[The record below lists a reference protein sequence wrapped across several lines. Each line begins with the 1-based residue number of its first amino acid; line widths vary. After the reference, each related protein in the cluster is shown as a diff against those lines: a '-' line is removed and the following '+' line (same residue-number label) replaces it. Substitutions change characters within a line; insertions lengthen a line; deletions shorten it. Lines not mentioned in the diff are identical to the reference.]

1 MRTTVFRQLLPVML
15 LLALVQGA
23 ASAQDR
29 DEVRRV
35 VRGGV
40 VYEIQGVVWKCTG
53 YDSSDDSFPPDGV
66 ITILSELENVGD
78 NEEPIPITEIV
89 NWAFNDQSNNVD
101 TEVIHGVVISEGI
114 KTIGQYAFN
123 RCVNI
128 THITLPS
135 TIEFVGEGAFHCG
148 DNLRWVDCRQ
158 VKPAWNNQLSNDDYI
173 SFFGPSDYLM
183 NLKFTLLYMP
193 SWWKIGGTNVI
204 LTDASGNRSCQEFH
218 YSRNMD
224 YCVPDGFTAAKCTV
238 LQKLAADEGA
248 YSVCLPYSLPVPQGA
263 KAYSLRKRNDTDV
276 CFSQI
281 TGNMEPFKPYLIVA
295 SENVA
300 LDCDSEQELLATE
313 DAEARLTTDNANG
326 VTIYGTLKRIG
337 NTAAANG
344 AYYVLQANNEW
355 KKVTT
360 QNSTVTV
367 PPYRVFLTL
376 DQAQSGN
383 LHFSFYDAEDAI
395 TVPTASPIQAQD
407 DRWNTIHGQQLDG
420 QPTTK
425 GVFIHNGRK
434 VVVR

>member
-1 MRTTVFRQLLPVML
+1 MYEF
-15 LLALVQGA
+15 VQAGNN
-23 ASAQDR
+23 SA
-29 DEVRRV
+29 
-35 VRGGV
+35 
-40 VYEIQGVVWKCTG
+40 WKCTG
-53 YDSSDDSFPPDGV
+53 YDSTDDSFPPDGV

-78 NEEPIPITEIV
+78 YEEIPITEIV

-128 THITLPS
+128 THITLPT
-135 TIEFVGEGAFHCG
+135 TIEYVGEGAFHCG

-158 VKPAWNNQLSNDDYI
+158 VKPAWNDQLSNDDYI
-173 SFFGPSDYLM
+173 SIFGPYDYLM

-193 SWWKIGGTNVI
+193 SWWEIGGTNVILTNVI
-204 LTDASGNRSCQEFH
+204 LTDASGNRSCQEFL

-224 YCVPDGFTAAKCTV
+224 YCVPDGFTASKCTV
-238 LQKLAADEGA
+238 FQKLAADEGA

-263 KAYSLRKRNDTDV
+263 KAYSLKKRNDTDV

-281 TGNMEPFKPYLIVA
+281 TGNMKPFKPYLIVA

-300 LDCDSEQELLATE
+300 LDSNIEQELLTTE
-313 DAEARLTTDNANG
+313 AAEARLTTDKANG
-326 VTIYGTLKRIG
+326 VTIHGTLKRIG

-355 KKVTT
+355 KQVST
-360 QNSTVTV
+360 QNSNVTV
-367 PPYRVFLTL
+367 PPFRVYLTL

-407 DRWNTIHGQQLDG
+407 DRWNTIHGQQLNG
-420 QPTTK
+420 HPKAK

-434 VVVR
+434 IVVR

>member
-1 MRTTVFRQLLPVML
+1 ML

-23 ASAQDR
+23 ASAQ
-29 DEVRRV
+29 EVNRV

-40 VYEIQGVVWKCTG
+40 VYEFQDEAWKCTG
-53 YDSSDDSFPPDGV
+53 YDSTDDSFPANGE
-66 ITILSELENVGD
+66 ITILSELEISPDYDV
-78 NEEPIPITEIV
+78 PVTEIV
-89 NWAFNDQSNNVD
+89 EWAFNDKDNNVNTVD
-101 TEVIHGVVISEGI
+101 IKGVVISEGI
-114 KTIGQYAFN
+114 KTIGENAFN
-123 RCVNI
+123 RCINI

-135 TIEFVGEGAFHCG
+135 TIENVGEGAFHCG

-158 VKPAWNNQLSNDDYI
+158 VSRTWNNRLSYDDYI
-173 SFFGPSDYLM
+173 IFCGLYNYLM
-183 NLKFTLLYMP
+183 NLEFTLLYMP
-193 SWWKIGGTNVI
+193 SWWVIGGTNVI
-204 LTDASGNRSCQEFH
+204 LTDANGNRSCQEFH

-281 TGNMEPFKPYLIVA
+281 SGNMEPFKPYLIVA

-300 LDCDSEQELLATE
+300 LDCNSEQELLATE
-313 DAEARLTTDNANG
+313 AAEARLTTDKANG
-326 VTIYGTLKRIG
+326 VTIHGTLKRIG

-355 KKVTT
+355 KQVST
-360 QNSTVTV
+360 QNSNVTV
-367 PPYRVFLTL
+367 PPFRVYLTL
-376 DQAQSGN
+376 DQEQSGN

-395 TVPTASPIQAQD
+395 TVPTALPIQAQD
-407 DRWNTIHGQQLDG
+407 DRWNTIHGQQLNG
-420 QPTTK
+420 QPKTK